1 MDFPVSA
8 PINPPSLIAQY
19 RAPIGGG
26 LILVFVLIALVGEIN
41 HQLPSFTGLLALIA
55 IMILPTRLSPALL
68 WQCGV
73 MMAIGLSLL
82 LWMTLVGANIPW
94 YAPLNSNIPLLIL
107 FSAVSFLRVLPI
119 ATSDKE
125 HRNIGLKA
133 YIQTFLGTHALSAVI
148 NMSAAVVVADY
159 LRTSDKPEHTI
170 TTMVM
175 RAVCV
180 AAYWSPFFAA
190 MATVLHYL
198 PELSLFELWIYSI
211 PLSVLGLALT
221 IWEARAISPDHLQ
234 RFNGY
239 PISIETLL
247 LPLSL
252 LVSVLIARLI
262 WPDVAM
268 VLLVSIASLIIPCIL
283 LLKRQGVR
291 NSVNSV
297 RQHIAHKLG
306 NLRGEFLLFISA
318 GVLGSGGNA
327 LFKQYPPLLPFETF
341 TATVACVLLLILIG
355 TALLGAHVLVGI
367 SISAPVVLS
376 TDPSITLLGLCYLS
390 AWSIASIV
398 SPFSG
403 LALMFRGHYQL
414 SLKEILSA
422 HWQYGIA
429 MTIASMLMF
438 YRV

>member
-1 MDFPVSA
+1 MPVSTHS
-8 PINPPSLIAQY
+8 PSLIAQY

-26 LILVFVLIALVGEIN
+26 LILIFVLIALAGEIN
-41 HQLPSFTGLLALIA
+41 HQLPQFTGLLALIA

-73 MMAIGLSLL
+73 MMTIGLGLL
-82 LWMTLVGANIPW
+82 IWMSLVGADIPW
-94 YAPLNSNIPLLIL
+94 YEPLNSNIPLLIL

-119 ATSDKE
+119 APAKAE
-125 HRNIGLKA
+125 HQNNGLKG

-159 LRTSDKPEHTI
+159 LKKGDKPEHTL

-198 PELSLFELWIYSI
+198 PELSLSELWIYSI
-211 PLSVLGLALT
+211 PLTLLGLALT
-221 IWEARAISPDHLQ
+221 IWEARALSPNHLQ
-234 RFNGY
+234 TFKGY
-239 PISIETLL
+239 PISAESLL
-247 LPLSL
+247 LPMSL
-252 LVSVLIARLI
+252 LASVFVARLI

-268 VLLVSIASLIIPCIL
+268 VLLVSIASLVIPCVL
-283 LLKRQGVR
+283 LLKRQGPR
-291 NSVNSV
+291 NALGSI

-318 GVLGSGGNA
+318 GILGSGGSA
-327 LFKQYPPLLPFETF
+327 LFIQYPPLLPFETF

-414 SLKEILSA
+414 SLQEILSA

-438 YRV
+438 YMV